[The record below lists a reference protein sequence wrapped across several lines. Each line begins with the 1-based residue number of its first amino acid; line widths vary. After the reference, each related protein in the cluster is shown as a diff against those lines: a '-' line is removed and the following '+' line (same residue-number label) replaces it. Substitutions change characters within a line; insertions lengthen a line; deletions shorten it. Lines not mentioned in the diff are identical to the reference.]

1 MTDSKNPAMKM
12 LVEDG
17 GLKRADILLTRTKG
31 SLLAALIRFGTG
43 SYWNHALMV
52 YTIKDEEQGYNSTF
66 IIESGGSGIDVHNI
80 AHYLK
85 KPGKYDV
92 AVKRFDAL
100 WFQDDTD
107 TGGLRYR
114 RRVRGFALQEIDDKY
129 DHRMIISIAARILR
143 QIVLGFLFPLQRI
156 KSPEKRRLKNPSFI
170 GLDVNA
176 YICSGFVQWAY
187 YRAISQ
193 AIEEG
198 HLDESRLDEI
208 IFNPRKNA
216 LGKEENGLLSTT
228 PADLA
233 NSEKLS
239 WKYVI
244 INKNIKA
251 VSTPEEVED
260 FIKSKGK

>member
-1 MTDSKNPAMKM
+1 MNGSKNPAMKE
-12 LVEDG
+12 LVGEG
-17 GLKRADILLTRTKG
+17 RLKRADILLTRTKG
-31 SLLAALIRFGTG
+31 SLLGALIRFGTG

-52 YTIKDEEQGYNSTF
+52 YTIRDTDQGYNTTF

-80 AHYLK
+80 AHYLE

-92 AVKRFDAL
+92 AVKRFDAD

-107 TGGLRYR
+107 SRGLLYR
-114 RRVRGFALQEIDDKY
+114 RKVRGFALQEIDDKY
-129 DHRMIISIAARILR
+129 DHGMIVSIATRILR
-143 QIVLGFLFPLQRI
+143 QIILGILFPIQRI
-156 KSPEKRRLKNPSFI
+156 KSPDKRRLKNPSFI

-198 HLDESRLDEI
+198 HLDESRLQEI
-208 IFNPRKNA
+208 IFNPRISSDKKND
-216 LGKEENGLLSTT
+216 LLSTT

-233 NSEKLS
+233 DCEKLS

-244 INKNIKA
+244 INGKIKP
-251 VSTPEEVED
+251 VSSRADVD
-260 FIKSKGK
+260 KFIKSKGKKS